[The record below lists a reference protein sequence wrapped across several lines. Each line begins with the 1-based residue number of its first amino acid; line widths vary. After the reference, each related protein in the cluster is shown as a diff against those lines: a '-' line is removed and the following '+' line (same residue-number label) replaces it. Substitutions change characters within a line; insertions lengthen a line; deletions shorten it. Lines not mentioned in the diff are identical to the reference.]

1 MRVKVRE
8 EVKKVLKWLGKRP
21 YTKAMWVN
29 ATATVG
35 MLIVALVMT
44 CALYQNK
51 EALRT
56 ATESLHIQ
64 KSEFILRNRPWL
76 SFEKAELSGPGQDLS
91 GLDYPHTVNVR
102 IMNTGTVPGIV
113 SVYVLRGV
121 LAGEVVKKTNVEP
134 ISVAPGQIQRS
145 QLFLTEE
152 LYGKIVSGKETFEV
166 QTEVRYAGPLDS
178 DPNAFLLDATAVYS
192 PKGSVFEI
200 IKCSYRN
207 SSDAKVEHVDGIVG
221 K

>member
-1 MRVKVRE
+1 M
-8 EVKKVLKWLGKRP
+8 LKWLCKRP

-29 ATATVG
+29 ATATGG
-35 MLIVALVMT
+35 MLIVAVVMT
-44 CALYQNK
+44 RALYQNK
-51 EALRT
+51 EALRM
-56 ATESLHIQ
+56 ATESLRIQ

-76 SFEKAELSGPGQDLS
+76 SFENAELSGRGQNLS
-91 GLDYPHTVNVR
+91 GLEYPHTVNVR
-102 IMNTGTVPGIV
+102 IMNNGTVPGIV

-121 LAGEVVKKTNVEP
+121 LAGKVVKKTDVQP
-134 ISVAPGQIQRS
+134 ISVAPGQIQRN

-152 LYGKIVSGKETFEV
+152 LYGKVFSGKQTFEV

-192 PKGSVFEI
+192 PKESVFEI

-207 SSDAKVEHVDGIVG
+207 SSDAEIENVNGIIRN
-221 K
+221 